1 MRRPYRVLFFI
12 IIVALIA
19 LGISLPDGYPIR
31 FKIGG
36 WEVNQVLKQLSLD
49 IQTERFS
56 VIYKPRTVL
65 GLDIAGG
72 ARLVYE
78 ADMSGIA
85 ENSRSDALES
95 ARLIIERRVNLFGVT
110 EPVVQTAKA
119 DESYRI
125 VVELHGVTEV
135 ASAKELI
142 GRTAQLDV
150 REFTEEEATDSGF
163 LLPTTANTVASGL
176 TGKDLEYARVTFD
189 QATGRSVVSLEF
201 TTEGGKLFE
210 EITRRNLG
218 KQLPVFIDE
227 FPVTSPVVQD
237 VISGG
242 STIISGSFTN
252 QQAKNLAIQLNSG
265 ALPVSIHAIE
275 EKTIGPSL
283 GRESIQKSIIAGAI
297 GLISVVVFMVLYY
310 GKLGLLANIAFVIF
324 GLITYAIF
332 RMIPITLTLPGIAG
346 FILSI
351 GMAVDSN
358 ILIFERIK
366 EDQRKGKDF
375 RTAFAVG
382 FGKAIDAIKDANI
395 ATLLVAFILFNPFNW
410 DFFPQFGLIRGFALT
425 LSIGVLTSIFTGVV
439 ITKKIIQIVF
449 INNKNK

>member
-1 MRRPYRVLFFI
+1 M
-12 IIVALIA
+12 
-19 LGISLPDGYPIR
+19 
-31 FKIGG
+31 
-36 WEVNQVLKQLSLD
+36 
-49 IQTERFS
+49 
-56 VIYKPRTVL
+56 
-65 GLDIAGG
+65 
-72 ARLVYE
+72 
-78 ADMSGIA
+78 
-85 ENSRSDALES
+85 
-95 ARLIIERRVNLFGVT
+95 
-110 EPVVQTAKA
+110 
-119 DESYRI
+119 
-125 VVELHGVTEV
+125 TEV

-176 TGKDLEYARVTFD
+176 TGKDLEYARVAFD

-242 STIISGSFTN
+242 SAIISGSFTN

-310 GKLGLLANIAFVIF
+310 GKLGLLANIALVIY

-332 RMIPITLTLPGIAG
+332 RMIPITLTLPGIAAMA
-346 FILSI
+346 LAL
-351 GMAVDSN
+351 GMAIDSN
-358 ILIFERIK
+358 VLINERVREELRK
-366 EDQRKGKDF
+366 AEDEQQRLQNLLADLQRQLRDEQRKADDTQQKLQNQLAERQRQLRDEQ
-375 RTAFAVG
+375 RKVEDLEKKVEALR
-382 FGKAIDAIKDANI
+382 AIDRDTLNK
-395 ATLLVAFILFNPFNW
+395 AT
-410 DFFPQFGLIRGFALT
+410 RR
-425 LSIGVLTSIFTGVV
+425 
-439 ITKKIIQIVF
+439 
-449 INNKNK
+449 